1 MSKFTKKIN
10 KLHDALDNELK
21 DINLEELDLAMN
33 QFYIDEEKISSIKA
47 PVEMKSWVKDAIDKA
62 EVDINKS
69 KNKKN
74 LIASVASIAIVF
86 SVGVYNPVLAH
97 KIPVL
102 ESVLRNINEAL
113 KIDEIAYRIGIDNI
127 IPKATLDNNDKIKF
141 ITPTKYKVNNV
152 DNITPAEEE
161 IKLNSISENL
171 ESPNSE
177 YLEIQFIHKMSNS
190 IINPIDN
197 KKYGNIGITPESI
210 ELAIEGLV
218 YIENHEV
225 KTYLQTE
232 LNKWKNGKFDNAV
245 EVHNYVWNML
255 GGQVGKAISINKDKV
270 NEIVKNYF
278 SN

>member
-1 MSKFTKKIN
+1 MIKFIKKTN
-10 KLHDALDNELK
+10 KLNDALDNEPN
-21 DINLEELDLAMN
+21 DINLEELDLEMN
-33 QFYIDEEKISSIKA
+33 LFYIDEEKISSIKA

-69 KNKKN
+69 KNKKK
-74 LIASVASIAIVF
+74 LIASVASISIVF
-86 SVGVYNPVLAH
+86 SIGVYNPVLAH

-113 KIDEIAYRIGIDNI
+113 KIDEIAYRIGIDNV
-127 IPKATLDNNDKIKF
+127 IPKVTLDNNDKIKF

-152 DNITPAEEE
+152 DNITPGEED

-197 KKYGNIGITPESI
+197 KKYGNIEITPESI

-245 EVHNYVWNML
+245 EVHNYVWNIL
-255 GGQVGKAISINKDKV
+255 GGQIGKAISINKDKV
-270 NEIVKNYF
+270 NEVVKNYF